1 METDPPEDKQE
12 DVVRPLEYGSPAAA
26 AAKDQAAEAGKPE
39 VMDMNDS
46 AEVRNWSK
54 ESRRKGSFTDL
65 SMLQMWW
72 NSRRDMTLV
81 TDGKMDMYVYSGK
94 RPAIEILSI

>member
-46 AEVRNWSK
+46 AEVRN
-54 ESRRKGSFTDL
+54 
-65 SMLQMWW
+65 
-72 NSRRDMTLV
+72 
-81 TDGKMDMYVYSGK
+81 
-94 RPAIEILSI
+94 